1 MARMGERRNVYG
13 VWVEKSEGKSPLGRP
28 RCRWDDNITM
38 DLQEVLLDGIV
49 WIKLAQDRG
58 RWWAIVN
65 AVMSLRVR

>member
-1 MARMGERRNVYG
+1 MGERRNVYG
-13 VWVEKSEGKSPLGRP
+13 VWVEKSEGKSQLGRP

-38 DLQEVLLDGIV
+38 DLQEMLLDGIV
-49 WIKLAQDRG
+49 WIELAQDRG